1 MVVLIYR
8 YKRFIVILDGTRLI
22 MVGML
27 LKTELIIDQLIML
40 LKMVIIRLMI
50 KIHRMVIITQIMI
63 IFIFMKLWGLKSY
76 GKI

>member
-1 MVVLIYR
+1 
-8 YKRFIVILDGTRLI
+8 

>member
-1 MVVLIYR
+1 
-8 YKRFIVILDGTRLI
+8 
-22 MVGML
+22 
-27 LKTELIIDQLIML
+27 ML